1 MGPGVAVRQD
11 WGQLGLGEAEGTPQD
26 ARGPSEAWDT
36 LRTDSK
42 EFASEVSGVS

>member
-11 WGQLGLGEAEGTPQD
+11 WGQLGLDEAEGTPQG
-26 ARGPSEAWDT
+26 ALGPSEAWNI

-42 EFASEVSGVS
+42 EFASKVSSVF